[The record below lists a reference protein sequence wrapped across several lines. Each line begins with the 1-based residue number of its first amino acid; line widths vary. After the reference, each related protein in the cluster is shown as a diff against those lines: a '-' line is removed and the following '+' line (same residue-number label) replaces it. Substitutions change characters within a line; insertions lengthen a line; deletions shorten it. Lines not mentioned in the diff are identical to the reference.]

1 MDPTKKEL
9 YTAKRPSGL
18 DTSNADL
25 QPAIDKLRSDEDPTN
40 WLLLKVAGT
49 TVLVHNLGND
59 GLTGFSASLK
69 DDDAYYGVIRCTV
82 DGMVKFYHVYFV
94 GQNISGM
101 KKGKAS
107 MYKSAIFSMIDA
119 QGEIS
124 CPNGMEEYS
133 SEFILANISQL
144 AKSMN
149 IEIV

>member
-18 DTSNADL
+18 NTSNVDL

-49 TVLVHNLGND
+49 SVVVHGFGAD
-59 GLTGFSASLK
+59 GLVGFSAALN

-82 DGMVKFYHVYFV
+82 DGLVKFYHVYFV
-94 GQNISGM
+94 GQNMSGM

-107 MYKSAIFSMIDA
+107 MYKSAIFSMVDG

-124 CPNGMEEYS
+124 CAGGMEEYS
-133 SEFILANISQL
+133 ADFLVANI
-144 AKSMN
+144 AKLGKS
-149 IEIV
+149 EKVEGL